1 MMFKGALFDL
11 DGVIADTAS
20 LHFDAWRQII
30 LKHFEVSIPDTIEE
44 KTKGV
49 SREDS
54 LRVILEHLNISI
66 SDYDFMNLCEE
77 KNKLYVKSLERLTP
91 SNVLPGIDHF
101 IRELKEQGIKLALA
115 SSSKNGPFIL
125 KKLGLDSFFDA
136 IANPED
142 ITNGK
147 PAPDIFLAAAKSIHC
162 GAEECIAIE
171 DSVAGVTAINSANI
185 FSVAVGGTELSHAN
199 KLFSSTKELTLL
211 KVDKAWQ
218 NCKR

>member
-11 DGVIADTAS
+11 DGVIADTAP
-20 LHFDAWRQII
+20 LHFDAWKQII
-30 LKHFEVSIPDTIEE
+30 FEHFKVNIPDTIEE

-54 LRVILEHLNISI
+54 LRIILEFLNISI
-66 SDYDFMNLCEE
+66 SDCDFINLCEE
-77 KNKLYVKSLERLTP
+77 KNKIYVESLEKLTP
-91 SNVLPGIDHF
+91 SYILPGIETF
-101 IRELKEQGIKLALA
+101 IQDLQNNGIKLALA

-125 KKLGLDSFFDA
+125 KKLGLDSFFGA

-171 DSVAGVTAINSANI
+171 DSVAGVTAINSANM

-199 KLFSSTKELTLL
+199 KLFSSTKKLTFSE
-211 KVDKAWQ
+211 VEKAWQ
-218 NCKR
+218 NCNR

>member
-1 MMFKGALFDL
+1 MFKGALFDL

-77 KNKLYVKSLERLTP
+77 KNKLYVKSLE
-91 SNVLPGIDHF
+91 
-101 IRELKEQGIKLALA
+101 
-115 SSSKNGPFIL
+115 
-125 KKLGLDSFFDA
+125 DSFFDA

-211 KVDKAWQ
+211 KVEKAWQ

>member
-1 MMFKGALFDL
+1 MFKGALFDL
-11 DGVIADTAS
+11 DGVIADTAP
-20 LHFDAWRQII
+20 LHFDAWKQII
-30 LKHFEVSIPDTIEE
+30 FEHFKVNIPDTIEE

-54 LRVILEHLNISI
+54 LRIILEFLNISI
-66 SDYDFMNLCEE
+66 SDCDFINLCEE
-77 KNKLYVKSLERLTP
+77 KNKLYVESLEKLTP
-91 SNVLPGIDHF
+91 SYILPGIETF
-101 IRELKEQGIKLALA
+101 IQDLQNNGIKLALA

-125 KKLGLDSFFDA
+125 KKLGLDSFFGA

-147 PAPDIFLAAAKSIHC
+147 PAPDIFLAAAKSILC

-171 DSVAGVTAINSANI
+171 DSVAGVTAINSANM

-199 KLFSSTKELTLL
+199 KLFSSTKKLTFSE
-211 KVDKAWQ
+211 VEKAWQ

>member
-1 MMFKGALFDL
+1 MFKGALFDL
-11 DGVIADTAS
+11 DGVIADTAP
-20 LHFDAWRQII
+20 LHFDAWKQII
-30 LKHFEVSIPDTIEE
+30 FEHFKVNIPDTIEE
-44 KTKGV
+44 KIKGV

-54 LRVILEHLNISI
+54 LRIILEFLNISI
-66 SDYDFMNLCEE
+66 SDCDFINLCEE
-77 KNKLYVKSLERLTP
+77 KNKIYVESLEKLTP
-91 SNVLPGIDHF
+91 SYILPGIETF
-101 IRELKEQGIKLALA
+101 IQDLQNNGIKLALA

-125 KKLGLDSFFDA
+125 KKLGLDSFFGA

-171 DSVAGVTAINSANI
+171 DSVAGVTAINSANM

-199 KLFSSTKELTLL
+199 KLFSSTKKLTFSE
-211 KVDKAWQ
+211 VEKAWQ

>member
-77 KNKLYVKSLERLTP
+77 KNKLYVKSLERPVSYTHLSTCRIQKWIL
-91 SNVLPGIDHF
+91 SIS
-101 IRELKEQGIKLALA
+101 IRYFWKWC
-115 SSSKNGPFIL
+115 
-125 KKLGLDSFFDA
+125 KKGYCS
-136 IANPED
+136 IQM
-142 ITNGK
+142 
-147 PAPDIFLAAAKSIHC
+147 FLFQFNH
-162 GAEECIAIE
+162 
-171 DSVAGVTAINSANI
+171 
-185 FSVAVGGTELSHAN
+185 L
-199 KLFSSTKELTLL
+199 
-211 KVDKAWQ
+211 
-218 NCKR
+218 

>member
-1 MMFKGALFDL
+1 MFKGALFDL

-136 IANPED
+136 IA
-142 ITNGK
+142 K

-211 KVDKAWQ
+211 KVEKAWQ

>member
-66 SDYDFMNLCEE
+66 SDNDFMNLCEE

-185 FSVAVGGTELSHAN
+185 FSVAVGGTKLSHAN

-211 KVDKAWQ
+211 KVEKAWQ

>member
-11 DGVIADTAS
+11 DGVIADTAP
-20 LHFDAWRQII
+20 LHFDAWKQII
-30 LKHFEVSIPDTIEE
+30 FEHFKVNIPDTIEE
-44 KTKGV
+44 KIKGV

-54 LRVILEHLNISI
+54 LRIILEFLNISI
-66 SDYDFMNLCEE
+66 SDCDFINLCEE
-77 KNKLYVKSLERLTP
+77 KNKIYVESLEKLTP
-91 SNVLPGIDHF
+91 SYILPGIETF
-101 IRELKEQGIKLALA
+101 IQDLQNNGIKLALA

-125 KKLGLDSFFDA
+125 KKLGLDSFFGA

-171 DSVAGVTAINSANI
+171 DSVAGVTAINSANM

-199 KLFSSTKELTLL
+199 KLFSSTKKLTFSE
-211 KVDKAWQ
+211 VEKAWQ